1 MKIRV
6 GDFCKINART
16 IGKNNTLDKYE
27 YLDTGSITENVLSNT
42 QTFEDFELMPSR
54 ARRLVKK
61 NTIIYSM
68 VRPIQKHYGFIE
80 EDTNMIVSTGF
91 ITIDV
96 KDSKILDPKYLYF
109 RLTEF
114 HITEYL
120 HNIAKNNASSYPS
133 LNPDDIEDLI
143 FDIPDDVLEQRRIAS
158 ILTEFEQRKNYSTQI
173 SNSTKSILERVFHSL
188 FIERHPKT
196 AEFILNNYGAKIKKT
211 NTVFSK
217 LGDLTTI
224 AKKTI
229 SSRSSGKE
237 LFWHYSIPA
246 FDADGYPDLVHGSE
260 IASNKFVIDSS
271 CVMVSKLNP
280 EFERIWTVI
289 DPLSNSISSTEFVI
303 LLPKSPDYF
312 AFLDCFARSSDFHQ
326 YMVSFATGSTG
337 SRQRFTPSDIL
348 DIQFQHVDVNLII
361 AFNNFAFPL
370 LNQINIA
377 GKVQHTLNKFVQKN
391 FTFLIGNVA

>member
-16 IGKNNTLDKYE
+16 ISKNNTFEAYE
-27 YLDTGSITENVLSNT
+27 YLDTGSITENVVSDS
-42 QTFEDFELMPSR
+42 QIFENFDLMPSR

-68 VRPIQKHYGFIE
+68 VRPIQKHYGFIS
-80 EDTNMIVSTGF
+80 EDTNLIVSTGF

-96 KDSKILDPKYLYF
+96 NDTKILDPKYLYF

-133 LNPDDIEDLI
+133 LNPDDIEDLV

-158 ILTEFEQRKNYSTQI
+158 LLSEFEQRKNYSIQI
-173 SNSTKSILERVFHSL
+173 SNSTKGILERVFHSL
-188 FIERHPKT
+188 FIERHPMT
-196 AEFILNNYGAKIKKT
+196 AQFILSNYSGKIKKT
-211 NTVFSK
+211 STAFSK
-217 LGDLTTI
+217 LGDLATI
-224 AKKTI
+224 AKKTV
-229 SSRSSGKE
+229 SSRSSGNE

-246 FDADGYPDLVHGSE
+246 FDADGYPDLVPGSD

-289 DPLSNSISSTEFVI
+289 DPLPNSISSTEFVI
-303 LLPKSPDYF
+303 LLPKSSEYF

-337 SRQRFTPSDIL
+337 SRQRFTPNDIL
-348 DIQFQHVDVNLII
+348 DIQFQDVDVNLII

-370 LNQINIA
+370 LNQMNTA
-377 GKVQHTLNKFVQKN
+377 GKVQHTLNKFIQEN
-391 FTFLIGNVA
+391 FTFLIENVA

>member
-1 MKIRV
+1 
-6 GDFCKINART
+6 
-16 IGKNNTLDKYE
+16 
-27 YLDTGSITENVLSNT
+27 
-42 QTFEDFELMPSR
+42 
-54 ARRLVKK
+54 
-61 NTIIYSM
+61 
-68 VRPIQKHYGFIE
+68 
-80 EDTNMIVSTGF
+80 
-91 ITIDV
+91 
-96 KDSKILDPKYLYF
+96 
-109 RLTEF
+109 
-114 HITEYL
+114 
-120 HNIAKNNASSYPS
+120 
-133 LNPDDIEDLI
+133 
-143 FDIPDDVLEQRRIAS
+143 
-158 ILTEFEQRKNYSTQI
+158 LTEFEQRKNYSTQI

-224 AKKTI
+224 AKKTT